1 MNKIVE
7 SYKRKLASED
17 GWVLKRGAQLRI
29 ALCYPNVYSIGMANL
44 GFQAM
49 YELFNN
55 IPEVSCERVFLPDNK
70 QVLQIDEG
78 SSASERVRSPRVSK
92 GNYRNQ
98 ALPGGRASDT
108 EFSRTSSGYDVRHSK
123 GSSSVNELAEYQRTG
138 VPLLSLESQTAV
150 RDFDVIAFSISF
162 ETDYVNMVRMLQMS
176 GVPAWS
182 KDRTEHDPLI
192 VMGGAASFLNPEPI
206 ADFTDVIA
214 VGEGEIL
221 GPKLVDA
228 IFENGTHS
236 SEVRHAGRVRTHYSK
251 EELLLSLARQ
261 GRGFYV
267 PSLYFVSYNEDRTV
281 NSYTP
286 TEAGVPSRVGRA
298 ISAENPKE
306 GSLRRAIR
314 REQTEIIQ
322 QLKRDEVFAPSTT
335 IFAPQAEMGDR
346 FLVEI
351 SRGCSQG
358 CRFCWAGYNY
368 WPPRVVPA
376 RDILAKAK
384 AWRTKTDK
392 IGLVSTAVCDH
403 PEISEI
409 LQGLR
414 AMDYRIS
421 VSSLRLDQISDE
433 LLDALVESRDQQIAV
448 APETGSDRLR
458 RVINKNLTNDEIVDI
473 CGAVFDRGMLTIKL
487 YLMVGLPTETDED
500 LEEMIKLV
508 ERIKDRMLE
517 AGKRFGRAGKII
529 PSLNGFVPKPNT
541 PFQWEALCEEKE
553 LKRRL
558 QLVCKKLARIPNVE
572 VRAMSARIAHEQAL
586 FSSGDRR
593 IAPVIEA
600 MARWDGDLK
609 AALRETGV
617 DSSFHT
623 SRTRSH
629 EEVLPWEIVD
639 AGLGRPFMEREHERA
654 REAQS
659 TAPCPSVNQCTRCGV
674 CPTTWLAEAPPA
686 LVQLKAFATASSLQC
701 TPSP

>member
-1 MNKIVE
+1 MSHKLIVE
-7 SYKRKLASED
+7 SYRRKLASEE

-29 ALCYPNVYSIGMANL
+29 ALCYPNVYAIGMANL

-49 YELFNN
+49 YEIFNRL
-55 IPEVSCERVFLPDNK
+55 PEVSCERAFLPD
-70 QVLQIDEG
+70 
-78 SSASERVRSPRVSK
+78 SVRSPRVSK
-92 GNYRNQ
+92 GSVRDRARPN
-98 ALPGGRASDT
+98 GRATDIID
-108 EFSRTSSGYDVRHSK
+108 EMGEYERSR
-123 GSSSVNELAEYQRTG
+123 Q
-138 VPLLSLESQTAV
+138 PLLSLESQTPL

-162 ETDYVNMVRMLQMS
+162 ETDYLHLARMLQMS
-176 GVPAWS
+176 GVPV
-182 KDRTEHDPLI
+182 RTENRTPRNPLI

-206 ADFTDVIA
+206 AEFTDVIG

-221 GPKLVDA
+221 GPKLVDV
-228 IFENGTHS
+228 ILENDS
-236 SEVRHAGRVRTHYSK
+236 R
-251 EELLLSLARQ
+251 EEILLALARG

-267 PSLYFVSYNEDRTV
+267 PSLYNVSYREDGTIATYEPLDERI
-281 NSYTP
+281 P
-286 TEAGVPSRVGRA
+286 TRVGRA
-298 ISAENPKE
+298 VAAENPKE

-314 REQTEIIQ
+314 RGETEIVD
-322 QLKRDEVFAPSTT
+322 QLRRDEVFAPSTS
-335 IFAPQAEMGDR
+335 IFAPQAEMGNR

-358 CRFCWAGYNY
+358 CRFCWAGFNY

-376 RDILAKAK
+376 RDILAKAS
-384 AWRTKTDK
+384 AWRARTDK

-403 PEISEI
+403 PEISVI

-458 RVINKNLTNDEIVDI
+458 RVINKNLTNEEIVDI
-473 CGAVFDRGMLTIKL
+473 CGAVFDRGMLTVKL

-500 LEEMIKLV
+500 LAEMVLLV

-517 AGKRFGRAGKII
+517 AARRLGRAGKII

-541 PFQWEALCEEKE
+541 PFQWEPIVAEKE
-553 LKRRL
+553 LKHRL
-558 QLVCKKLARIPNVE
+558 KWVCKNLARIPNVE

-593 IAPVIEA
+593 VARVIEA
-600 MARWDGDLK
+600 AARLRGDLN
-609 AALRETGV
+609 AALRETGL
-617 DSSFHT
+617 DPAFHT
-623 SRTRSH
+623 GRRRAYA
-629 EEVLPWEIVD
+629 EVLPWEIVD
-639 AGLGRPFMEREHERA
+639 SGISREFMQREHERSHDA
-654 REAQS
+654 RS

-674 CPTTWLAEAPPA
+674 CPTTWLAEAPAP
-686 LVQLKAFATASSLQC
+686 LVQLQGYAPGINLAVQTSAS
-701 TPSP
+701 